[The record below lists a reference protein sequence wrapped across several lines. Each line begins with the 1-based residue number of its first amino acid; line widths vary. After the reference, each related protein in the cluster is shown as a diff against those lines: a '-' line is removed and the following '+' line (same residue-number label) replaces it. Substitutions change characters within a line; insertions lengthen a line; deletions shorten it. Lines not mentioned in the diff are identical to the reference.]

1 MRTIYRPVVK
11 SILDSLTP
19 EGKAELMKNE
29 NIKDDRYYYAYMTGA
44 MEAICKMLMKPDV
57 QVLD

>member
-11 SILDSLTP
+11 SILESLTP

-29 NIKDDRYYYAYMTGA
+29 NIKDDVYYYAYMVGA
-44 MEAICKMLMKPDV
+44 MEVICNILMEPDV
-57 QVLD
+57 VVLD

>member
-29 NIKDDRYYYAYMTGA
+29 NIKDDCYYYAYMTGA
-44 MEAICKMLMKPDV
+44 MEVICKILMEPDV

>member
-29 NIKDDRYYYAYMTGA
+29 NIKDDLYYYAYMTGA
-44 MEAICKMLMKPDV
+44 MEVICKMLMEPDV

>member
-11 SILDSLTP
+11 SVLDSLTP
-19 EGKAELMKNE
+19 EGKEELMKKQ
-29 NIKDDRYYYAYMTGA
+29 NIKDDVYYYAYMTGA
-44 MEAICKMLMKPDV
+44 MEAICRMLMEPDV

>member
-19 EGKAELMKNE
+19 EGKEKLKKNQ
-29 NIKDDRYYYAYMTGA
+29 NIKDDLYYAYMTGA
-44 MEAICKMLMKPDV
+44 MEAICRLLMEPDV

>member
-11 SILDSLTP
+11 SVLDSLTP

-29 NIKDDRYYYAYMTGA
+29 NIKDDRYYYAYMVGA
-44 MEAICKMLMKPDV
+44 MEVICKMLMEPDV